1 MYKIPEGWP
10 DLGPQDQQEV
20 RRHGGAGLV
29 ERGAGQLDGQIQAL
43 GRVFPKALSN
53 YSIAVFRRT
62 SSISPQ
68 SLMVTVWL
76 GVPSSV
82 PAASI
87 SLRAQFEP
95 RAQQHEGTEKRR
107 SAYRSTRKPSMAVPC
122 SHTLFTG
129 NAFTRWNRSES
140 MRSFL
145 QTRHACRRA
154 CTPTPGQIG
163 ATARRERVR
172 MRLHHLHSFSVM

>member
-1 MYKIPEGWP
+1 M
-10 DLGPQDQQEV
+10 
-20 RRHGGAGLV
+20 

-43 GRVFPKALSN
+43 GRVFSKALSN

-95 RAQQHEGTEKRR
+95 RAEQQEGTEKRR

-122 SHTLFTG
+122 SHTLF
-129 NAFTRWNRSES
+129 A
-140 MRSFL
+140 
-145 QTRHACRRA
+145 
-154 CTPTPGQIG
+154 
-163 ATARRERVR
+163 ER
-172 MRLHHLHSFSVM
+172 LYALEPE

>member
-122 SHTLFTG
+122 SHTLF
-129 NAFTRWNRSES
+129 A
-140 MRSFL
+140 
-145 QTRHACRRA
+145 
-154 CTPTPGQIG
+154 
-163 ATARRERVR
+163 ER
-172 MRLHHLHSFSVM
+172 LYALEPE